1 MHNYSSFREV
11 LSPTVATTKGDVT
24 LTPTELHTLGIEQ
37 TQAGD
42 YARAV
47 ESLGR
52 ALGLRPGVPAFHV
65 DLAEAYRVLGLIL
78 QRRFSGPT
86 FRAA

>member
-1 MHNYSSFREV
+1 M
-11 LSPTVATTKGDVT
+11 PIVATTRGDATPT
-24 LTPTELHTLGIEQ
+24 LTELHRLGIEQ
-37 TQAGD
+37 RQAGD
-42 YARAV
+42 YALAV
-47 ESLGR
+47 ESFGR